1 MPGWGLVKKGVP
13 AAQQYAEP
21 PMSNQPRN
29 ERGSDTA
36 VRTDGGTNNPMKSVE
51 SQSRDETGTERKTD
65 DAPSSMSEPDP
76 AGDAPDIDMVFD
88 ILGTSRRRSV
98 IRYLET
104 NPGPIAIG
112 ELADYIAAQEYD
124 KTTEEVTQNE
134 RKRVYVSL
142 YQSHLPKM
150 TAADVIAYEQGE
162 SIEQGPYFETY
173 ATMLAHADKVVRGE
187 SEGGVLSSFLS
198 NIFE

>member
-1 MPGWGLVKKGVP
+1 
-13 AAQQYAEP
+13 
-21 PMSNQPRN
+21 MSEQTRN
-29 ERGSDTA
+29 ERGSNTA
-36 VRTDGGTNNPMKSVE
+36 TRTDGGSNNSMKTVKSE
-51 SQSRDETGTERKTD
+51 SRDETGTERTRD
-65 DAPSSMSEPDP
+65 DAPSSVEEPELDER
-76 AGDAPDIDMVFD
+76 DPDIDVVFD
-88 ILGTSRRRSV
+88 ILGTSRRRAV

-104 NPGPIAIG
+104 NPGPISIG

-124 KTTEEVTQNE
+124 KTPEEVTQNE

-162 SIEQGPYFETY
+162 SIEQGPYFETF
-173 ATMLAHADKVVRGE
+173 ATMLAHADKIVRGE
-187 SEGGVLSSFLS
+187 SEGGLLSSFLS